1 MPAPEATRIRA
12 TAPTARA
19 ITTVPA
25 ATRTSPTRAVSVALL
40 LAWFLGVFGAHR
52 FYVGKIGTAVA
63 MIFTFGGLGIW
74 ALVDIIM
81 IAAGSFT
88 DIDGRPITVWDTAN

>member
-1 MPAPEATRIRA
+1 MVLLLDGLVRA
-12 TAPTARA
+12 YRLTAPAR
-19 ITTVPA
+19 
-25 ATRTSPTRAVSVALL
+25 VSFSASRCLWLQFFRLVALL

-52 FYVGKIGTAVA
+52 FYVGKTGTAVA
-63 MIFTFGGLGIW
+63 MIFTIGGLGVW
-74 ALVDIIM
+74 ALIDFIM